1 MAVALLVPA
10 ALLAIADWLTVARV
24 GGSHP
29 VRWLTKLAPVA
40 LCAVVAATEGS
51 GVLRGWVVAGLFLSL
66 AGDAALLLPDRWFV
80 AGLGAFLAAH
90 VVYALGMLRLDLSAS
105 GLVAGVVLVA
115 AGMATIGRRI
125 LGGAQRA
132 ERALGAPV
140 AAYLVVISAM
150 VVIATGSAEPWL
162 IVAALLFYASDAML
176 GWNRFVAPAPVLPVA
191 VMVTYHLAQA
201 GFAVQTLAG

>member
-40 LCAVVAATEGS
+40 LLAAVAATEGS
-51 GVLRGWVVAGLFLSL
+51 GVMRGWIVAGLVLSL
-66 AGDAALLLPDRWFV
+66 AGDAALLLPERWFV

-90 VVYALGMLRLDLSAS
+90 VAYALGMLRLDLSAT

-115 AGMATIGRRI
+115 VGMATAGRRI
-125 LGGAQRA
+125 VADAAHA
-132 ERALGAPV
+132 EPGLRAPV
-140 AAYLVVISAM
+140 IAYLAVISAM
-150 VVIATGSAEPWL
+150 VVAAAGSARPWL
-162 IVAALLFYASDAML
+162 IAAALLFYASDAML
-176 GWNRFVAPAPVLPVA
+176 GWNRFVAPARVLPTA

-201 GFAVQTLAG
+201 GFVAEVLSG